1 MIYIDAN
8 VTAKNNDKKHEY
20 ETKKKQEKK
29 ILFKHFKYV
38 FFSNEVKTL
47 GIQNLE
53 YSQKLDSRYS
63 PNKV

>member
-1 MIYIDAN
+1 MI
-8 VTAKNNDKKHEY
+8 KNMNM
-20 ETKKKQEKK
+20 KKKTRKK
-29 ILFKHFKYV
+29 ILFKHFKCV